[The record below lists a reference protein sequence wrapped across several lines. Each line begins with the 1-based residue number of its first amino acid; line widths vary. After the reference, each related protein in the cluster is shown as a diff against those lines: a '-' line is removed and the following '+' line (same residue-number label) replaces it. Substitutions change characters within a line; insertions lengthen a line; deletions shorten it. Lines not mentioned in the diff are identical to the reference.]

1 MVRCTKVRNDDHRG
15 WLTRG
20 FDRAFF
26 WVADLV
32 TKYCHLDRSPSLDVT
47 LLLERLESDE
57 RREVLIALDALTE
70 HRSGHTARAGA
81 KVQALTK
88 HDDPEIAA
96 AARRCYSHLVTRF
109 GPDVGNTSS
118 QP

>member
-1 MVRCTKVRNDDHRG
+1 MRNDDDRG

-26 WVADLV
+26 WLANLV
-32 TKYCHLDRSPSLDVT
+32 TKHWHMDRSPDLDVT
-47 LLLERLESDE
+47 LLLEQLESDAG
-57 RREVLIALDALTE
+57 RELLIALEALTE
-70 HRSGHTARAGA
+70 HPSGHTARAGA
-81 KVQALTK
+81 KVQSLTK
-88 HDDPEIAA
+88 HDDAEIAA

-109 GPDVGNTSS
+109 GPGVGNTSS

>member
-1 MVRCTKVRNDDHRG
+1 MRNDDERG

-26 WVADLV
+26 WVANLV
-32 TKYCHLDRSPSLDVT
+32 TKHWHLDRSTNLDVT

-57 RREVLIALDALTE
+57 PREVVIALHALTE
-70 HRSGHTARAGA
+70 HRSGHTARAGS

-88 HDDPEIAA
+88 HDDTDIAA

-118 QP
+118 HP

>member
-1 MVRCTKVRNDDHRG
+1 MRNDDERG

-26 WVADLV
+26 WLADLV
-32 TKYCHLDRSPSLDVT
+32 TKYWHMDRSPNLDVT

-70 HRSGHTARAGA
+70 HRTGHTARAGA